1 MKKVLSYLFDF
12 VIVLVIIFAVLIT
25 LISLNSN
32 KNGISNIMGY
42 IPLNIQTESME
53 KTINSGDLIIV
64 KETKFDK
71 LKENDIISFLSTEQD
86 KTIIKTHRIIE
97 IIEQENIK
105 SLVTKGDNNEV
116 KDDELVIESNFIGSY
131 SKVRIP
137 LLGACLTFL
146 KTQIGF
152 FLFIILPLFIVFV
165 YQLYKFITT
174 IMEEKKKELVEQIR
188 KEEKL
193 KIKNEDE

>member
-97 IIEQENIK
+97 ITYEDGIK

-116 KDDELVIESNFIGSY
+116 QDDEAVIE
-131 SKVRIP
+131 
-137 LLGACLTFL
+137 
-146 KTQIGF
+146 
-152 FLFIILPLFIVFV
+152 
-165 YQLYKFITT
+165 
-174 IMEEKKKELVEQIR
+174 
-188 KEEKL
+188 
-193 KIKNEDE
+193 